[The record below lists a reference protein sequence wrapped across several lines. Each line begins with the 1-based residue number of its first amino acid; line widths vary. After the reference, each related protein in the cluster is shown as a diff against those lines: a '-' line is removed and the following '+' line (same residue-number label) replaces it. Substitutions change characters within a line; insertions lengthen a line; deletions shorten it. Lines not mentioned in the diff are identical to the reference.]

1 MVVVNISM
9 DRVKLIL
16 DHFLQKGNIIHDCT
30 FVSNFQNVLIPA
42 ESRLNL
48 VIEPTFSV
56 QYIYDCI
63 KVTQCCEC

>member
-9 DRVKLIL
+9 YRVKSIL
-16 DHFLQKGNIIHDCT
+16 DNFLQKGNIIHDCT

-48 VIEPTFSV
+48 VIV
-56 QYIYDCI
+56 YI
-63 KVTQCCEC
+63 